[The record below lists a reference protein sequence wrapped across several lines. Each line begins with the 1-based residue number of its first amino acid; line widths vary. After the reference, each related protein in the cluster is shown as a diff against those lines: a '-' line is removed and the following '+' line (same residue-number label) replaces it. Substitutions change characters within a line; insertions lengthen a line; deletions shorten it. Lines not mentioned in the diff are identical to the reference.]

1 VTVTVESSAIGMQ
14 FEQFDGYPVKIELF
28 EGPLDL
34 LIHLVRREDLEVS
47 EVNIAHITEGF
58 LAYLKTMQQI
68 SIHVAADFVVMAA
81 TLLLLKSRSLLPRE
95 ETVEDDEDELEDPAI
110 DLARRLAEYRTFKD
124 AAEILQSA
132 QEARKQIYLRPLMDD
147 DELGAGVVPLDDVS
161 VFDMIAAMQDMLS
174 RAREAPPH
182 TIHRDAISVG
192 DRIEQIIRRLEISDG
207 ESAYFDELCPDECTR
222 VFIVVTFLAVLE
234 LIRRGR
240 LRVRQQEGIGRIEV
254 HLTEMEDETQQ

>member
-1 VTVTVESSAIGMQ
+1 MTVESSAIGMQ

-47 EVNIAHITEGF
+47 DVNIARITEEF
-58 LAYLKTMQQI
+58 LAYLKTLQQI
-68 SIHVAADFVVMAA
+68 SIHVAAEFVVMAA
-81 TLLLLKSRSLLPRE
+81 TLLLLKSRSLLPRDE
-95 ETVEDDEDELEDPAI
+95 PVEDEDDPEEPAT

-124 AAEILQSA
+124 AAEVLQSA

-161 VFDMIAAMQDMLS
+161 VFDMVAAMQEMLS
-174 RAREAPPH
+174 RARELPPH
-182 TIHRDAISVG
+182 TIYRERISIG
-192 DRIEQIIRRLEISDG
+192 ERIEQLIRQLEISDD
-207 ESAYFDELCPDECTR
+207 ESAYFNELCPDGSTR

-240 LRVRQQEGIGRIEV
+240 MRVRQQDGIGRIEV
-254 HLTEMEDETQQ
+254 HLIEMEDGTEQ

>member
-1 VTVTVESSAIGMQ
+1 MTETVESSSIGMQ
-14 FEQFDGYPVKIELF
+14 FEQFDGHSVKIELY

-47 EVNIAHITEGF
+47 EVSIARITEEF

-95 ETVEDDEDELEDPAI
+95 EPVEEEDEVEEPAI

-161 VFDMIAAMQDMLS
+161 VFDMVAAMQDMLS
-174 RAREAPPH
+174 RAREVPPH
-182 TIHRDAISVG
+182 TIHREAISVG
-192 DRIEQIIRRLEISDG
+192 DRIEQLIRHLEISDG
-207 ESAYFDELCPDECTR
+207 ESAYFDELCPDQCTR

-240 LRVRQQEGIGRIEV
+240 MRVRQQDGIGRIEV
-254 HLTEMEDETQQ
+254 HLTEMEDETQ